1 MVKRRVTTDP
11 ESQHIS
17 LLLFQ
22 IPAQPER
29 VEEHQEYFPASPAD
43 GGSGGRAE
51 DVATLAVGA
60 VSRNPDHEWLA
71 EEVRR
76 RVVGRR
82 LLLSKVDRHNDRLAV
97 LWVRR
102 RNLVTEMLVKSHSD
116 NKHKR

>member
-1 MVKRRVTTDP
+1 MIRTVTLQMVKRRVTTDP

-60 VSRNPDHEWLA
+60 VSRN
-71 EEVRR
+71 
-76 RVVGRR
+76 
-82 LLLSKVDRHNDRLAV
+82 VDRVAAKIRLC
-97 LWVRR
+97 
-102 RNLVTEMLVKSHSD
+102 
-116 NKHKR
+116 